1 MKCDAFT
8 TTDFLSL
15 ITREQQT
22 RIIVFSSFEF
32 CIFIDLHAHVYA
44 IVAYFNY
51 WKSFIQHIEVSSEIC
66 NIPKAK

>member
-1 MKCDAFT
+1 MWRFHDNGLLKFDHQ
-8 TTDFLSL
+8 
-15 ITREQQT
+15 EQQT

-32 CIFIDLHAHVYA
+32 CIFIDLHAYVYA

>member
-1 MKCDAFT
+1 MKCNAFT

-15 ITREQQT
+15 ITRNSRQESWC
-22 RIIVFSSFEF
+22 FSFFEF
-32 CIFIDLHAHVYA
+32 CIFIDLHAYVYA

-51 WKSFIQHIEVSSEIC
+51 WKSFIQHIEASSEIC